1 MQFRLRGLSWRAVAR
16 DIGVSPQAVQH
27 TASGRPSVP
36 IERAISALLG
46 LEPEQLFPE
55 HWSPE
60 GRRIPVERTSLHK
73 AKHSV
78 VSLPRHVQT
87 REVA

>member
-1 MQFRLRGLSWRAVAR
+1 MQLRLRGWSWRAVAR
-16 DIGVSPQAVQH
+16 DLGVSPQAVQH

-36 IERAISALLG
+36 IERSLAARLG
-46 LEPEQLFPE
+46 VTPQQLFPE

-73 AKHSV
+73 AKHSA
-78 VSLPRHVQT
+78 VSAARHVQT